1 MIQINPLSVY
11 FINSFTFEFHDHL
24 NFTNR
29 ETDSCVLYI
38 KISMWSD
45 MKKDALLLQ
54 SYHGFK
60 KISAIFC
67 GKKRQKIP
75 FSHMIEG
82 SNTHFLVV
90 VLLNYLSEE
99 CCFNAVLQKLLILL
113 FKFSTIFKKNPIL
126 DRQDRHFVHVC
137 MCFCCYALFE
147 IDILWYDIQLCD
159 DTCC

>member
-113 FKFSTIFKKNPIL
+113 FKFSTIFKKYSDPGSP
-126 DRQDRHFVHVC
+126 RSP
-137 MCFCCYALFE
+137 
-147 IDILWYDIQLCD
+147 LCS
-159 DTCC
+159 CLYVFLLLCPL